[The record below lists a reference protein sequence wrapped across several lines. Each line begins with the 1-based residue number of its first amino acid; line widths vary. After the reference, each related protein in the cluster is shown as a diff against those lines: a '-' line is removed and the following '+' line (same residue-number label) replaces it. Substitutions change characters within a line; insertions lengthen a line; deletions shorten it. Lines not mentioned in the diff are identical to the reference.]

1 MALSEAQI
9 KSAPTYDELYKLLSS
24 ELMLR
29 LPDGEGP
36 DLDLFL
42 AQTRNMPVGLRA
54 MAAIYQ
60 LDVSITL
67 DDLGWHFANWHHR
80 GYCEETIWALRELE
94 AVEQADIFAKAYAA
108 AQPYWDRIGAFV
120 ANDFD
125 GFVEWYSDS
134 AFEQATMPLTERMW
148 ELQEEKGLLGYWG
161 SYARKYPHRVA
172 GD

>member
-1 MALSEAQI
+1 MEEVNQ
-9 KSAPTYDELYKLLSS
+9 LLAG

-42 AQTRNMPVGLRA
+42 AHTRCMPIGLRA

-108 AQPYWDRIGAFV
+108 AQPYWDQVGAMVAYDLEHFV
-120 ANDFD
+120 K
-125 GFVEWYSDS
+125 WYPDS
-134 AFEQATMPLTERMW
+134 EFEQATMPLTKRMW
-148 ELQEEKGLLGYWG
+148 ELQAIDNGLLGLWG
-161 SYARKYPHRVA
+161 PYARKFPDRVA